1 MGDETTK
8 TMRACALVLVLLVV
22 ASCHGSTVKHP
33 ADEWSEEMAPKL
45 ACGDPCNTPD
55 SKGKPVACRSQWGS
69 CGNSPGHCN
78 AKSLW
83 TRSACTTKSSPTKTT
98 TAKPAA
104 AGCLTGAQVADAWVA
119 TMNALPAN
127 QMPKFHSKFTPQSFC
142 GAALAVAHGESFDT
156 PRCPGR
162 LDSQASNAGGVV
174 RGLWQFSNKLFRN
187 GMSASQQAK
196 VVITKYSSNDQG
208 YGCKAPW
215 QIKKCTAIDLPDQ
228 QNSCANDHVF
238 CNNVWTGQ
246 REVKADH
253 YKKFVTAHKV
263 KTLCTVAYGKNP
275 PTKTTTTAKPAK
287 PAAKPA
293 CGAPCNVP
301 DSKGKPVA
309 CRSQWGSCGNSPG
322 HCNAKSLWTR
332 SACTTI
338 GKITTTAKP
347 TKPTKP
353 AAKPTRGGGR
363 RGPKRGRK
371 KRGR

>member
-1 MGDETTK
+1 MGETTK

-22 ASCHGSTVKHP
+22 ASCHGSAVQHP
-33 ADEWSEEMAPKL
+33 ADEWSEDMAPKL

-83 TRSACTTKSSPTKTT
+83 TRSACTKSSPTKTT

-142 GAALAVAHGESFDT
+142 GAALAVAHGESLDT

-174 RGLWQFSNKLFRN
+174 RGLWQFSNKLFISK
-187 GMSASQQAK
+187 MSASQQAK
-196 VVITKYSSNDQG
+196 VVITKYSSSDQG

-228 QNSCANDHVF
+228 QNSCQNDHVF
-238 CNNVWTGQ
+238 CNNAWTGQ

-263 KTLCTVAYGKNP
+263 KTLCTVAYAKNP
-275 PTKTTTTAKPAK
+275 PTKTTTAAKPAK
-287 PAAKPA
+287 PA
-293 CGAPCNVP
+293 
-301 DSKGKPVA
+301 
-309 CRSQWGSCGNSPG
+309 
-322 HCNAKSLWTR
+322 
-332 SACTTI
+332 
-338 GKITTTAKP
+338 
-347 TKPTKP
+347 TKP
-353 AAKPTRGGGR
+353 ARGGGR
-363 RGPKRGRK
+363 RGPKRGRR